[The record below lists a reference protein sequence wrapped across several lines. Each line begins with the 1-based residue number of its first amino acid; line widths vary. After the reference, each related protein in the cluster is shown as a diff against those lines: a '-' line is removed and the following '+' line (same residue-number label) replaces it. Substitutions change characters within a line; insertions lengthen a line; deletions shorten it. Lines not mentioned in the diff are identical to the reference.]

1 MELYK
6 ESLIR
11 DTNIEHY
18 VLPYRG
24 KGDTH
29 YMPQGIKLC
38 GLRQ

>member
-11 DTNIEHY
+11 DTKMEDY

-24 KGDTH
+24 KGDTY
-29 YMPQGIKLC
+29 YMPQGIKLNE
-38 GLRQ
+38 LR